1 MIRRNQ
7 FEVTAHEPAHTSRP
21 SVIKPQSSKRFKSQV
36 ARLEALAGPSF
47 TGPFESPLGGK
58 TIRSVHAKRRPPTP
72 RLTTAQMRRR
82 RLPPSLDW
90 RTFKS
95 FVPLPTFAN
104 RPLKFAFKVMLS
116 CLWSLQA
123 HATRINNHV
132 RLRRRPLCPK
142 MALSTYE
149 EAGERV
155 RRISRPS
162 RVVLRV
168 GSCSAG

>member
-1 MIRRNQ
+1 
-7 FEVTAHEPAHTSRP
+7 
-21 SVIKPQSSKRFKSQV
+21 
-36 ARLEALAGPSF
+36 
-47 TGPFESPLGGK
+47 
-58 TIRSVHAKRRPPTP
+58 
-72 RLTTAQMRRR
+72 MRRR

-149 EAGERV
+149 EASEA
-155 RRISRPS
+155 
-162 RVVLRV
+162 RVVLQLMCRKLLRWLNERTV
-168 GSCSAG
+168 PDFDKSCNGAVFCAMWRPYPITQHREPQLGRPTLLLRSDAQFGTVKHCTDC